1 MFNTKSIIL
10 LFVKSQK
17 QRKYNSIPSFYK
29 TFIKKQPHLKGNR
42 LKKSY
47 KKPKIQPFKKKK
59 RNKNRLFKKTPQNNQ
74 NIILT
79 AKPPKHYLFEKQ
91 SRRIQPCRARSIL
104 PRQSIKRRF
113 NVKRRK
119 KYLIKNSTDL
129 II

>member
-59 RNKNRLFKKTPQNNQ
+59 RNKNRLFKKNTTKQ
-74 NIILT
+74 
-79 AKPPKHYLFEKQ
+79 PKYH
-91 SRRIQPCRARSIL
+91 
-104 PRQSIKRRF
+104 F
-113 NVKRRK
+113 NSKTHK
-119 KYLIKNSTDL
+119 TKSF
-129 II
+129 